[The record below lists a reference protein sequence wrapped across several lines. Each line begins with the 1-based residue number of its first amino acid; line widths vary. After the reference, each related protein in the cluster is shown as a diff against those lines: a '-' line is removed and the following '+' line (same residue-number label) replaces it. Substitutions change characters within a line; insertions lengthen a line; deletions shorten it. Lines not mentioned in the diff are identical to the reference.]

1 MHKLHIELLDTIN
14 DLKQNVKD
22 LKDKVPPK
30 VVLNRNG
37 ELRKN
42 VSALQKEASSFS
54 GGVYQR
60 LLV

>member
-42 VSALQKEASSFS
+42 VSALQKEASSLG
-54 GGVYQR
+54 GGVCQR